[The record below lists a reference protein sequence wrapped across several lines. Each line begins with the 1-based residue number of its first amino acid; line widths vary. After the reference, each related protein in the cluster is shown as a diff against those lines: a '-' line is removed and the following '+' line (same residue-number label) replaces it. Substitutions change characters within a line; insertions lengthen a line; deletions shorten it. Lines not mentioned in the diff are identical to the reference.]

1 MITRTGDRQELSVF
15 LKQAIPFY
23 ESLPGVRVR
32 LLRSVEHPDR
42 YIEVIEYETIEAF
55 ESDEKRLSGDSRMQR
70 FIKRWR
76 TLLKD
81 DVEVETYEDITDT
94 I

>member
-1 MITRTGDRQELSVF
+1 M
-15 LKQAIPFY
+15 
-23 ESLPGVRVR
+23 R

-55 ESDEKRLSGDSRMQR
+55 ESDEKRLSGDPRMQR